1 MGILPTKK
9 LMNEHIVNTVLPVR
23 LDRYL
28 KRVIPALSQGVI
40 EQHLRTK
47 KIKVNGEK
55 AVNSLRVSEG
65 DKITIPQ
72 SLLINEATEFGDQ
85 IKLEFSPG
93 AIKLAGK
100 LKGEYLLFENE
111 YFMVITKPAKLATQ
125 GGSKINLSVNDALE
139 YLNYEN
145 KTELKLVHRLD
156 KETSGILIIAKDY
169 YAAARLAQGFQD
181 KLVEKNYF
189 AVVIGK
195 MPKSS
200 GEIACMLG
208 KNREGTYDKVQVDP
222 ENGKLAVTK
231 YKVIKKLRDVSLV
244 EFTPVTGRT
253 HQLRVHAQMLG
264 CPIVGDNKYGN
275 HANTDFSGNMLLHA
289 ERLMLRAEIFG
300 KEFSFH
306 AQIPEYFNKF
316 IAIKA

>member
-1 MGILPTKK
+1 MGILPTEKF
-9 LMNEHIVNTVLPVR
+9 MSEHIVNTALPIR

-55 AVNSLRVSEG
+55 AVNSLRVNEG
-65 DKITIPQ
+65 DKIIIPQ
-72 SLLINEATEFGDQ
+72 SLLSNDATELGDQ
-85 IKLEFSPG
+85 TDLEFSPG
-93 AIKLAGK
+93 AIKLADK

-111 YFMVITKPAKLATQ
+111 YFMVINKPAKLATQ
-125 GGSKINLSVNDALE
+125 GGSKINLSVNDALD
-139 YLNYEN
+139 YLNYKN

-156 KETSGILIIAKDY
+156 KETSGILIMAKDY
-169 YAAARLAQGFQD
+169 YAAAKLSQGFKD

-189 AVVIGK
+189 AVVMGK
-195 MPKSS
+195 MPKKL
-200 GEIACMLG
+200 GEISCMLG
-208 KNREGTYDKVQVDP
+208 KNREGTYDKVQVDL
-222 ENGKLAVTK
+222 ENGKLAITK
-231 YKVIKKLRDVSLV
+231 YKVIKKLSDISLV

-264 CPIVGDNKYGN
+264 CPIVGDSKYGSQ
-275 HANTDFSGNMLLHA
+275 ANAALSSNMLLHA
-289 ERLMLRAEIFG
+289 ERLTLGAEIFG

-306 AQIPEYFNKF
+306 AQIPEYFNRF
-316 IAIKA
+316 IMTKA